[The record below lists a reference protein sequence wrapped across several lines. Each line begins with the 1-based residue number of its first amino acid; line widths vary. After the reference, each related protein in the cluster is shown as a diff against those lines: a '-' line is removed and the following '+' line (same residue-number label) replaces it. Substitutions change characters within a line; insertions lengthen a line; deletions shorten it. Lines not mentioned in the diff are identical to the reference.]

1 MKVVSIDP
9 TNGREVITNIADPDP
24 SFFSFVNG
32 IELSD
37 EDIRS
42 KIDCMNVSADTKALL
57 YSFSKATIRAGN
69 AILKI
74 GRKIID
80 IIFTFVRNFPNI
92 AFGVIFGLVVG
103 ALVASIPLIGLILG
117 PIATP
122 IAILLGIVLIGRKD
136 WENVD
141 MGERMEPILTQI
153 ETILDLFA
161 PLRA

>member
-9 TNGREVITNIADPDP
+9 KSGKEVITNIADPDP
-24 SFFSFVNG
+24 RFFSFING

-80 IIFTFVRNFPNI
+80 ILFAFVKMFPNI
-92 AFGVIFGLVVG
+92 TFGVIFGLIVG
-103 ALVASIPLIGLILG
+103 AMVSSIPLIGLILG
-117 PIATP
+117 PIATQ
-122 IAILLGIVLIGRKD
+122 IFLAIGFVDGALK
-136 WENVD
+136 D
-141 MGERMEPILTQI
+141 MGPDMRERVD
-153 ETILDLFA
+153 TILAQFA